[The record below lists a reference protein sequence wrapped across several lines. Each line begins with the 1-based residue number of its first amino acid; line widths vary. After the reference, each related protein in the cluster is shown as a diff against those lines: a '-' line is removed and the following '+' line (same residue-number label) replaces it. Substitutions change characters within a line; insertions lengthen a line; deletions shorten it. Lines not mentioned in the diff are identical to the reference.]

1 MGTQSNAL
9 PNLPIF
15 GFRSPHRVGG
25 HGEFPALADDPE
37 LGGLRI
43 TGCVYLG
50 YPGLI
55 GLSNFCSQDTKKMM
69 EPFFAQKKK
78 DEAVAAELH
87 LTLKIPPTIFDPSKS

>member
-1 MGTQSNAL
+1 MGTQSNALPNL

-78 DEAVAAELH
+78 R
-87 LTLKIPPTIFDPSKS
+87 